1 MGGVTDTVISGPF
14 ALAGL
19 LALAAGLVSF
29 ASPCVVPLVPGYLS
43 YLAGLVGAETAERAA
58 RVDSPRGAAGYD
70 AVPGAV
76 AVTPHRLPA
85 ADDAAPAAAS
95 SSPVAVGPSAAAV
108 APAPSFVVTAAVP
121 PGLPRAVPWRALGA
135 TALFV
140 AGFSLVFVA
149 ESALVLGL
157 YTSLIENQA
166 LLTRLSGAVAVVMGA
181 VLALP
186 ALQREW
192 RPGMRSAR
200 RRGEAR
206 PAGAG
211 RRGRIWGAPVLGAA
225 FGTGWLACTSP
236 TLAGIIALST
246 ATDWNGNT
254 IRGLA
259 LVVLYC
265 AGLGIPF
272 LLLALGLGWA
282 GSALAFLR
290 RNSRVIQLVGAA
302 VLVLVGIA
310 MLTGLWG
317 YLLAPLQGTA
327 LLL

>member
-1 MGGVTDTVISGPF
+1 MGTITDVVISGPF
-14 ALAGL
+14 LLAGL

-43 YLAGLVGAETAERAA
+43 YLAGLVGAETAERATLAGDA
-58 RVDSPRGAAGYD
+58 RGYGAAAGAD
-70 AVPGAV
+70 SAV
-76 AVTPHRLPA
+76 AQATL
-85 ADDAAPAAAS
+85 
-95 SSPVAVGPSAAAV
+95 AV
-108 APAPSFVVTAAVP
+108 APR
-121 PGLPRAVPWRALGA
+121 RAVPWRAVGA

-140 AGFSLVFVA
+140 AGFSVVFVA

-157 YTSLIENQA
+157 YTSFIENQA
-166 LLTRLSGAVAVVMGA
+166 LLARVSGVVAVVMGV

-192 RPGMRSAR
+192 RPGMRSPLR
-200 RRGEAR
+200 
-206 PAGAG
+206 AG
-211 RRGRIWGAPVLGAA
+211 RSGRIWGAPVLGAA

-236 TLAGIIALST
+236 TLAGIIALSA
-246 ATDWNGNT
+246 ATDWNDNA
-254 IRGLA
+254 IRGLV

-282 GSALAFLR
+282 GGALAFLR
-290 RNSRVIQLVGAA
+290 RHSRAIQLTGAA

-317 YLLAPLQGTA
+317 YVLAPLQGTV

>member
-1 MGGVTDTVISGPF
+1 MGDITDVVISGPF
-14 ALAGL
+14 LLAGL

-43 YLAGLVGAETAERAA
+43 YLAGLVGAEAAEHTSLPGDTR
-58 RVDSPRGAAGYD
+58 GYD
-70 AVPGAV
+70 AAAGA
-76 AVTPHRLPA
+76 
-85 ADDAAPAAAS
+85 
-95 SSPVAVGPSAAAV
+95 GAAV
-108 APAPSFVVTAAVP
+108 AQALPAVEPR
-121 PGLPRAVPWRALGA
+121 RAVPWRAVGA

-140 AGFSLVFVA
+140 AGFSVVFVA

-157 YTSLIENQA
+157 YTSFIENQA
-166 LLTRLSGAVAVVMGA
+166 LLARLSGAVAVVMGV

-192 RPGMRSAR
+192 RPGMRSPLR
-200 RRGEAR
+200 
-206 PAGAG
+206 AG
-211 RRGRIWGAPVLGAA
+211 RGGRIWGAPVLGAA

-236 TLAGIIALST
+236 TLAGIIALSA
-246 ATDWNGNT
+246 ATDWNDNA
-254 IRGLA
+254 IRGLV

-282 GSALAFLR
+282 GGALAFLR
-290 RNSRVIQLVGAA
+290 RHSRAIQLTGAA

-317 YLLAPLQGTA
+317 YVLAPLQGTV

>member
-1 MGGVTDTVISGPF
+1 MGGITDTVVSGPF
-14 ALAGL
+14 VLAGL

-29 ASPCVVPLVPGYLS
+29 ASPSVVPLVPGYLS
-43 YLAGLVGAETAERAA
+43 NLAGLVGAETADSA
-58 RVDSPRGAAGYD
+58 RDNPVAAGS
-70 AVPGAV
+70 VS
-76 AVTPHRLPA
+76 R
-85 ADDAAPAAAS
+85 DDAAGTGGAAVNAAS
-95 SSPVAVGPSAAAV
+95 AV
-108 APAPSFVVTAAVP
+108 AGTAVVGGATAAGTGTARLAP
-121 PGLPRAVPWRALGA
+121 RRAVPWRALGA
-135 TALFV
+135 TTLFV
-140 AGFSLVFVA
+140 AGFSLVFIA

-157 YTSLIENQA
+157 YTSLIENQV
-166 LLTRLSGAVAVVMGA
+166 LLTRISGAVAIVMGV

-192 RPGMRSAR
+192 RPGLRIPGLRGRTR
-200 RRGEAR
+200 RTGV
-206 PAGAG
+206 G
-211 RRGRIWGAPVLGAA
+211 RRGRIWGAPLLGAA

-246 ATDWNGNT
+246 ATDWNGNA

-290 RNSRVIQLVGAA
+290 RNSRAIQLIGAA
-302 VLVLVGIA
+302 LLVLVGIA

-327 LLL
+327 LML

>member
-1 MGGVTDTVISGPF
+1 VGGITDTVISGPF
-14 ALAGL
+14 LLAGL

-43 YLAGLVGAETAERAA
+43 YLAGLVGAETAERTATPGDA
-58 RVDSPRGAAGYD
+58 RGYD
-70 AVPGAV
+70 ATAGA
-76 AVTPHRLPA
+76 
-85 ADDAAPAAAS
+85 
-95 SSPVAVGPSAAAV
+95 GAAV
-108 APAPSFVVTAAVP
+108 ATTAPV
-121 PGLPRAVPWRALGA
+121 LPRRAVPWRAVGA

-140 AGFSLVFVA
+140 AGFSVVFVA

-157 YTSLIENQA
+157 YTSLIENQT
-166 LLTRLSGAVAVVMGA
+166 LLTRLSGVVAVVMGV

-192 RPGMRSAR
+192 RPGLRSPLR
-200 RRGEAR
+200 
-206 PAGAG
+206 AG
-211 RRGRIWGAPVLGAA
+211 RGSRIWGAPVLGAA

-246 ATDWNGNT
+246 ATDWNGNA

-290 RNSRVIQLVGAA
+290 RNSRVIQLGGAA

-317 YLLAPLQGTA
+317 YVLAPLQGTV

>member
-1 MGGVTDTVISGPF
+1 MGITDTVVSGPF
-14 ALAGL
+14 LLAGL

-43 YLAGLVGAETAERAA
+43 YLAGLVGAETTERT
-58 RVDSPRGAAGYD
+58 VTPSVLPGYD
-70 AVPGAV
+70 ATAGAS
-76 AVTPHRLPA
+76 A
-85 ADDAAPAAAS
+85 ATATTIPT
-95 SSPVAVGPSAAAV
+95 AAV
-108 APAPSFVVTAAVP
+108 APRRT
-121 PGLPRAVPWRALGA
+121 VPWRALGA

-140 AGFSLVFVA
+140 AGFSVVFIA

-166 LLTRLSGAVAVVMGA
+166 LLTRLSGIVAVAMGV

-192 RPGMRSAR
+192 RPGLRSPLR
-200 RRGEAR
+200 TGRG
-206 PAGAG
+206 
-211 RRGRIWGAPVLGAA
+211 GRIWGAPVLGAA

-236 TLAGIIALST
+236 TLAGILALST
-246 ATDWNGNT
+246 ATDWNGNA
-254 IRGLA
+254 IRGLI
-259 LVVLYC
+259 LVTLYC

-290 RNSRVIQLVGAA
+290 RHSRAIQLTGAA
-302 VLVLVGIA
+302 VLVLVGVA

-317 YLLAPLQGTA
+317 YVLAPLQGTV